1 MEYPISSPEIR
12 QCFEEGDQLLKGSRS
27 LVCIGDM
34 LTLSAVSL
42 VLRESTVRAYTTQ
55 EEAIRAIRDE
65 RIDFL
70 FATEDLEQGNGIA
83 LIQQVKQI
91 SPDTNC
97 LLFLRRE
104 TQAVVRDAIDAGAD
118 GVMFV
123 SSICRVSDGDVM
135 RALRAVS
142 SGATYFPENIRRA
155 AAYGEAEPLALP
167 GGLSDRERE
176 VLVLLSEGA
185 TNKEIATQLIVSAE
199 TVKSHVSTI
208 ISKLGVRDRTAAAVL
223 AIKAGLDRQKGP
235 KSPM

>member
-1 MEYPISSPEIR
+1 MEYPISSTEIQ
-12 QCFEEGDQLLKGSRS
+12 QCFEEGDQLLKCSRS

-34 LTLSAVSL
+34 LTLSAVAL
-42 VLRESTVRAYTTQ
+42 VLRESTVGAFTTQ
-55 EEAIRAIRDE
+55 DEALRAVRDD

-104 TQAVVRDAIDAGAD
+104 TMAVVRDAIDAGAD

-123 SSICRVSDGDVM
+123 SSISRVSDGDVM

-142 SGATYFPENIRRA
+142 SGATYFPENIRST
-155 AAYGEAEPLALP
+155 AAYGDSEPSALP
-167 GGLSDRERE
+167 GGLSERERE

-208 ISKLGVRDRTAAAVL
+208 IGKLGVRDRTAAAVL
-223 AIKAGLDRQKGP
+223 AIKAGFAR
-235 KSPM
+235 